1 MLLFCSNPSCAAAL
15 SEVPTLFR
23 RCSENTQCRVR
34 HIKHSK
40 KKRRDP
46 MKTLTRPENAS
57 AANVSHPVEDEI
69 SPRREKSESNN
80 ARQGRSW
87 ERAGSS
93 INGISGFPSR
103 ARGKAIRHIFKQ
115 QPVRLCRRGGR
126 AGGRGGGLG
135 SRSARGGGI
144 CRERLFRGVNC
155 GKQLERLSWRVFL
168 LFFPLHVKRKVP
180 ARPRRHKRGTSAY

>member
-1 MLLFCSNPSCAAAL
+1 MLHTYTRFCLLLFCSDPFPVQPHPAKF
-15 SEVPTLFR
+15 PTLFPDDAR
-23 RCSENTQCRVR
+23 KTRSAESGT
-34 HIKHSK
+34 SSTLK

-115 QPVRLCRRGGR
+115 QPVRLCQRGGV
-126 AGGRGGGLG
+126 GGVGGGENLQ
-135 SRSARGGGI
+135 RAPVPRGQL
-144 CRERLFRGVNC
+144 RETTGEAV
-155 GKQLERLSWRVFL
+155 LEGFFFV
-168 LFFPLHVKRKVP
+168 LFFSPPCEEKGP
-180 ARPRRHKRGTSAY
+180 CPPPPP

>member
-1 MLLFCSNPSCAAAL
+1 MYTCIHTHLLAFILLRPFLCSR
-15 SEVPTLFR
+15 TLR
-23 RCSENTQCRVR
+23 SSNTVSDDARKTQ
-34 HIKHSK
+34 SAESGTSNTLK
-40 KKRRDP
+40 KKRRDL
-46 MKTLTRPENAS
+46 MKTLPRPENAS

-115 QPVRLCRRGGR
+115 QPVRLCQRGGV
-126 AGGRGGGLG
+126 GGW
-135 SRSARGGGI
+135 GI

-155 GKQLERLSWRVFL
+155 GKQLERLSWRVC
-168 LFFPLHVKRKVP
+168 FFSP
-180 ARPRRHKRGTSAY
+180 SM